1 MKKRILKYIW
11 IILFVIVIGVLIYA
25 IIMINS
31 SYQQYKEIDDTND
44 EIISTYTK
52 DTSKSPTDDFSIDW
66 DKLLSVNRDIIAWIR
81 IPDTNINY
89 LVVQGKS
96 NNQYLRKNIYGNYS
110 FGGCLFVDSSTEQ
123 PFENMNT
130 IIYGHNLMNGAMFS
144 GLKKFSNNEY
154 ADNHREIYIY
164 LPNGITRTYKVFA
177 FYKIKANDYRVY
189 DPNVEDLSEYY
200 QTIAENNQ
208 LSLDGDIDNSN
219 PILTLSTCTNHN
231 EDERYILQAYLEF

>member
-1 MKKRILKYIW
+1 
-11 IILFVIVIGVLIYA
+11 
-25 IIMINS
+25 MI
-31 SYQQYKEIDDTND
+31 
-44 EIISTYTK
+44 
-52 DTSKSPTDDFSIDW
+52 
-66 DKLLSVNRDIIAWIR
+66 SVNKDIIAWSR
-81 IPDTNINY
+81 IPDTKINY

-96 NNQYLRKNIYGNYS
+96 NSQYLRKNIYGNYS
-110 FGGCLFVDSSTEQ
+110 FGGCLFVDSSTQ
-123 PFENMNT
+123 NSFENMNT

-200 QTIAENNQ
+200 QIITENNQ
-208 LSLDGDIDNSN
+208 LSLDDNIDNDN
-219 PILTLSTCTNHN
+219 PVLTLSTCTNHK
-231 EDERYILQAYLEF
+231 EDERYILQAYLDF